1 METTDNRTPAPKQH
15 VVREFMRSHTAR
27 FLLTGIIVAIL
38 LIPLTSLKFLIQ
50 ERKQRQ
56 RTVEQEIASQWGP
69 DATSY
74 GAVIVVPVT
83 GPDKQVTPGFLYPE
97 NDASTVQLHVSKK
110 HRGIFMVPTFNAHM
124 KGKYVFHP
132 EQLQLPKGHTVNWNQ
147 AQVAVVTTLGNRFRR
162 IAPVIANGKPLLI
175 TEQRSLHSDK
185 ERLQLHLTTPFTINP
200 STLQITTDISL
211 NGSTSIRYLPTATQS
226 TLRMESNWKHP
237 SFQGQLP
244 DPENV
249 TITSGGFS
257 GKWNSMRISADN
269 QSFHIGSISVS
280 QEHAA
285 EVRLIQPVDQYQ
297 LNERTLKYALLVL
310 ILTFAVFIL
319 IQFAGKFTIH
329 PLHYLMIGLAL
340 MLFYSLL
347 LSFSEHI
354 GFIRSYLL
362 ASVAI
367 VSLITWY
374 ARSVLRSVRF
384 ALTAGLSL
392 SLLYAFLLVMVNL
405 EIYAL
410 IVGSIGLLIVL
421 TGIMSVTRKLSFET
435 T

>member
-147 AQVAVVTTLGNRFRR
+147 AQVAVVTTLGNRFRG

-185 ERLQLHLTTPFTINP
+185 EPLQLHLTTPFTINP

-211 NGSTSIRYLPTATQS
+211 NGSTSIRYLPTATKS
-226 TLRMESNWKHP
+226 TLHMKSNWKHP

-244 DPENV
+244 DPQNV
-249 TITSGGFS
+249 AITSNGFT
-257 GKWNSMRISADN
+257 GK
-269 QSFHIGSISVS
+269 
-280 QEHAA
+280 
-285 EVRLIQPVDQYQ
+285 
-297 LNERTLKYALLVL
+297 
-310 ILTFAVFIL
+310 
-319 IQFAGKFTIH
+319 
-329 PLHYLMIGLAL
+329 
-340 MLFYSLL
+340 
-347 LSFSEHI
+347 
-354 GFIRSYLL
+354 
-362 ASVAI
+362 
-367 VSLITWY
+367 
-374 ARSVLRSVRF
+374 
-384 ALTAGLSL
+384 
-392 SLLYAFLLVMVNL
+392 
-405 EIYAL
+405 
-410 IVGSIGLLIVL
+410 
-421 TGIMSVTRKLSFET
+421 
-435 T
+435 